1 MNPDQETQA
10 RWRHASAEIAQYGRR
25 LITDGLAYGTAGNLS
40 CRVGDH
46 VVISPTSIPYEDV
59 EPDDL
64 WVLSLD
70 GSVVRDGTAGPSS
83 ETPFH
88 LAIYAATKA
97 AAVVHTHSAEVV
109 AVSATL
115 EYLPAIHYSIA
126 RLGGPVPVVTYR
138 RFGSDTLAAG
148 IQAAL
153 CDLDRPRSA
162 AILQNHGAV
171 TYGSSLMEAYDKA
184 LMLEW
189 LARAYRLALQYGE
202 PRILTTEELDEVTAE
217 ARRRRYAMGQ
227 QDGATNASAANDSGA
242 RDGGSR

>member
-1 MNPDQETQA
+1 MSQEQQTTL
-10 RWRHASAEIAQYGRR
+10 RWHEAAVQVAEYGRR

-40 CRVGDH
+40 CRVDDR
-46 VVISPTSIPYEDV
+46 VVISPTSIPYEEV
-59 EPDDL
+59 APDDM

-70 GSVVRDGTAGPSS
+70 GDVVREGSAAPSS

-88 LAIYAATKA
+88 LAIYAATRA

-115 EYLPAIHYSIA
+115 DDLPAIHYSIA
-126 RLGGPVPVVTYR
+126 RLGGPVPVVKYQ
-138 RFGSDTLAAG
+138 RFGSASLAAG

-153 CDLDRPRSA
+153 CDPDRPRSA

-171 TYGSSLMEAYDKA
+171 TYGSSLAEAYDKA

-189 LARAYRLALQYGE
+189 LARAYRLALQLGD
-202 PRILTTEELDEVTAE
+202 PRILTAEELDEVTAE
-217 ARRRRYAMGQ
+217 AKRRHYAMAQGRAGKGAISN
-227 QDGATNASAANDSGA
+227 DGDSL
-242 RDGGSR
+242 DGEGR

>member
-1 MNPDQETQA
+1 MSLEQDEPI
-10 RWRHASAEIAQYGRR
+10 RWQNAAAEIAEYGRR

-59 EPDDL
+59 AADDL
-64 WVLSLD
+64 WVVSLD
-70 GSVVRDGTAGPSS
+70 GEVVRDGTAAPSS

-138 RFGSDTLAAG
+138 RFGSDSLASG

-171 TYGSSLMEAYDKA
+171 TYGSSLHEAYDKA
-184 LMLEW
+184 IMLEW
-189 LARAYRLALQYGE
+189 LARTYRLALQIGE

-217 ARRRRYAMGQ
+217 ARRRRYAMAQ
-227 QDGATNASAANDSGA
+227 QDGDGQDVESQ
-242 RDGGSR
+242 GGSR

>member
-10 RWRHASAEIAQYGRR
+10 RWRHASAEIAEYGRR
-25 LITDGLAYGTAGNLS
+25 LLTDGLAYGTAGNLS

-70 GSVVRDGTAGPSS
+70 GGVVREGSAAPSS

-109 AVSATL
+109 AVSATI

-126 RLGGPVPVVTYR
+126 RLGGPVPVVTYQ
-138 RFGSDTLAAG
+138 RFGSDLLAAG

-153 CDLDRPRSA
+153 CDGDRPRSA
-162 AILQNHGAV
+162 VILQNHGAV
-171 TYGSSLMEAYDKA
+171 TYGSSLREAYDKA

-189 LARAYRLALQYGE
+189 LARTYRLAVQIGE
-202 PRILTTEELDEVTAE
+202 PRILTTAELDEVTAE
-217 ARRRRYAMGQ
+217 ARRRRYAMAQ
-227 QDGATNASAANDSGA
+227 QVADTTAGKN
-242 RDGGSR
+242 GGSR

>member
-1 MNPDQETQA
+1 MSQEDETPL
-10 RWRHASAEIAQYGRR
+10 RWHEPAAQIAEYGRR

-40 CRVGDH
+40 CRVDDR
-46 VVISPTSIPYEDV
+46 VVISPTSIPYEDIT
-59 EPDDL
+59 PDDV

-70 GSVVRDGTAGPSS
+70 GDIVREGSAAPSA
-83 ETPFH
+83 EAPFH

-109 AVSATL
+109 ALSATL
-115 EYLPAIHYSIA
+115 DNLPAIHYSIA
-126 RLGGPVPVVTYR
+126 RLGGPVPVVKYQ
-138 RFGSDTLAAG
+138 RFGSGSLAAD

-153 CDLDRPRSA
+153 CDPSRPRSA

-189 LARAYRLALQYGE
+189 LARTYRLALQLGD
-202 PRILTTEELDEVTAE
+202 PRILTNDELDEVRAE
-217 ARRRRYAMGQ
+217 ARRRHYAMAQRGRASKDGVS
-227 QDGATNASAANDSGA
+227 QDGDAKNGD
-242 RDGGSR
+242 RQ

>member
-1 MNPDQETQA
+1 MTPEQQSKA
-10 RWRHASAEIAQYGRR
+10 RWQHAAVEIARYGRR

-40 CRVGDH
+40 CRVEDH
-46 VVISPTSIPYEDV
+46 VVISPTSVPYEDV
-59 EPDDL
+59 QPDDL
-64 WVLSLD
+64 WVVSL
-70 GSVVRDGTAGPSS
+70 GGEVVQEGTAGPSS

-126 RLGGPVPVVTYR
+126 RLGGPVPVVSYQ
-138 RFGSDTLAAG
+138 RFGSDSLASG
-148 IQAAL
+148 IQRAL

-171 TYGSSLMEAYDKA
+171 TYGSSLAEAFDKA
-184 LMLEW
+184 IMLEW
-189 LARAYRLALQYGE
+189 LARTYRLALQIGE

-217 ARRRRYAMGQ
+217 ARRRRYAMARNGDGQ
-227 QDGATNASAANDSGA
+227 
-242 RDGGSR
+242 

>member
-1 MNPDQETQA
+1 MNLEQETPV
-10 RWRHASAEIAQYGRR
+10 RWQNAAVEIAEYGRQ

-40 CRVGDH
+40 CRVDDH
-46 VVISPTSIPYEDV
+46 VVISPTSIPYEEV
-59 EPDDL
+59 RPHDL

-70 GSVVRDGTAGPSS
+70 GEVVQEGSVAPSS

-88 LAIYAATKA
+88 LGIYAATKA

-115 EYLPAIHYSIA
+115 ENLPAIHYSIA
-126 RLGGPVPVVTYR
+126 RLGGPVPVVKYQ
-138 RFGSDTLAAG
+138 RFGSASLAAG
-148 IQAAL
+148 IQEAL
-153 CDLDRPRSA
+153 CHPGRPRSA

-171 TYGSSLMEAYDKA
+171 TYGSSLREAYDKA

-189 LARAYRLALQYGE
+189 LARTYRLALQIGE

-217 ARRRRYAMGQ
+217 ARRRRYAMG
-227 QDGATNASAANDSGA
+227 AAA
-242 RDGGSR
+242 RHE

>member
-1 MNPDQETQA
+1 MREGKVPL
-10 RWRHASAEIAQYGRR
+10 RWHEAAAQISEYGRR
-25 LITDGLAYGTAGNLS
+25 LVIDGLAYGTAGNLS
-40 CRVGDH
+40 CRVDDH
-46 VVISPTSIPYEDV
+46 VVISPTSIPYDEV
-59 EPDDL
+59 TPDDL
-64 WVLSLD
+64 WVLSLTGD
-70 GSVVRDGTAGPSS
+70 VVRAGSAAPSS

-126 RLGGPVPVVTYR
+126 RLGGPVPVVTYQ
-138 RFGSDTLAAG
+138 RFGSDSLAAG

-153 CDLDRPRSA
+153 CDGERPCSA

-171 TYGSSLMEAYDKA
+171 TYGSSLREAYEKA

-189 LARAYRLALQYGE
+189 LARTYRLALQIGE
-202 PRILTTEELDEVTAE
+202 PRILTIEELDEVTAE
-217 ARRRRYAMGQ
+217 ARRRRYAL
-227 QDGATNASAANDSGA
+227 DAAA
-242 RDGGSR
+242 LAQ

>member
-10 RWRHASAEIAQYGRR
+10 RWHHASAEIAEYGRR

-70 GSVVRDGTAGPSS
+70 GDVVRNGAAGPSS

-88 LAIYAATKA
+88 LAIYAVTKA
-97 AAVVHTHSAEVV
+97 VAVVHTHSAEVV

-115 EYLPAIHYSIA
+115 EFLPAIHYSIA

-138 RFGSDTLAAG
+138 RFGSDTLATG

-184 LMLEW
+184 FMLEW
-189 LARAYRLALQYGE
+189 LARAYRLSLQLGE
-202 PRILTTEELDEVTAE
+202 PRILTTAELDEVTAE
-217 ARRRRYAMGQ
+217 ARRRRYAMA
-227 QDGATNASAANDSGA
+227 QDGTAGGGATKSGS
-242 RDGGSR
+242 SR

>member
-1 MNPDQETQA
+1 MNTDQETQA
-10 RWRHASAEIAQYGRR
+10 RWRHAAKEITEYGRR
-25 LITDGLAYGTAGNLS
+25 MISDGLAYGTAGNLS

-46 VVISPTSIPYEDV
+46 VIISPTSIPYEDV

-70 GSVVRDGTAGPSS
+70 GDIVRDGTAGPSS

-126 RLGGPVPVVTYR
+126 RLGGPVPVVAYR

-153 CDLDRPRSA
+153 CELDRPRSA

-171 TYGSSLMEAYDKA
+171 THGASLMEAYDKA

-189 LARAYRLALQYGE
+189 LARAYRLALQIGE

-217 ARRRRYAMGQ
+217 ARRRRYAMAHQEGV
-227 QDGATNASAANDSGA
+227 S
-242 RDGGSR
+242 GGSEGKGGDGR

>member
-10 RWRHASAEIAQYGRR
+10 RWHHASDEIAEYGRR

-70 GSVVRDGTAGPSS
+70 GDVVRNGTAGPSS

-115 EYLPAIHYSIA
+115 EFLPAIHYSIA

-138 RFGSDTLAAG
+138 RFGSDTLATG

-171 TYGSSLMEAYDKA
+171 TYGSSLIEAYDKA

-189 LARAYRLALQYGE
+189 LARAYRLSLQLGE

-217 ARRRRYAMGQ
+217 ARRRRYAMAQRDGTA
-227 QDGATNASAANDSGA
+227 DGGATKSG
-242 RDGGSR
+242 SSP

>member
-1 MNPDQETQA
+1 MNLDHETLA
-10 RWRHASAEIAQYGRR
+10 RWQDAAAEIAEYGCR
-25 LITDGLAYGTAGNLS
+25 LLVDGLAYGTAGNLS
-40 CRVGDH
+40 CRVGDR
-46 VVISPTSIPYEDV
+46 VIISPTSIPYEDAA
-59 EPDDL
+59 PDDM

-70 GSVVRDGTAGPSS
+70 GEVVREGAAGPSS

-115 EYLPAIHYSIA
+115 ENLPAIHYSIA
-126 RLGGPVPVVTYR
+126 RLGGPVPVVTYQ
-138 RFGSDTLAAG
+138 RFGSDSLAAG

-153 CDLDRPRSA
+153 CEPGAPRSA

-171 TYGSSLMEAYDKA
+171 TYGSSLREAYEKA

-189 LARAYRLALQYGE
+189 LARTYRLALQIGE
-202 PRILTTEELDEVTAE
+202 PRILTSEELDEVTAE
-217 ARRRRYAMGQ
+217 ARRRRYAMAQ
-227 QDGATNASAANDSGA
+227 QAPGGTTATKDGDD
-242 RDGGSR
+242 R

>member
-1 MNPDQETQA
+1 VNLEQEIPA
-10 RWRHASAEIAQYGRR
+10 RWQAAAAEIAEYGRR
-25 LITDGLAYGTAGNLS
+25 LIIDGLAYGTAGNLS
-40 CRVGDH
+40 CRVDDH
-46 VVISPTSIPYEDV
+46 VVVSPTSIPYEEV
-59 EPDDL
+59 APADL
-64 WVLSLD
+64 WVLSLNGD
-70 GSVVRDGTAGPSS
+70 VVREGSAAPSS

-126 RLGGPVPVVTYR
+126 QLGGPVPVVTYQ
-138 RFGSDTLAAG
+138 RFGSDLLAAG

-153 CDLDRPRSA
+153 CDGDRPRSA

-171 TYGSSLMEAYDKA
+171 TYGSSLREAYDKA

-189 LARAYRLALQYGE
+189 LARTYRLALQIGE
-202 PRILTTEELDEVTAE
+202 PRILTIEELDEVTAE
-217 ARRRRYAMGQ
+217 ARRRRYAMG
-227 QDGATNASAANDSGA
+227 AVAP
-242 RDGGSR
+242 RW

>member
-10 RWRHASAEIAQYGRR
+10 RWRHASAEIAEYGRR

-109 AVSATL
+109 ALSATL

-148 IQAAL
+148 IQAAM

-217 ARRRRYAMGQ
+217 ARRRRYAMAQ
-227 QDGATNASAANDSGA
+227 QDGATNASAPNDSGA
-242 RDGGSR
+242 KDGGSR

>member
-1 MNPDQETQA
+1 MNLEQETPA
-10 RWRHASAEIAQYGRR
+10 RWQAAAAEIAEYGRR
-25 LITDGLAYGTAGNLS
+25 LIIDGLAYGTAGNLS
-40 CRVGDH
+40 CRLHDY
-46 VVISPTSIPYEDV
+46 VVISPTSIPYDEV
-59 EPDDL
+59 TANDL

-70 GSVVRDGTAGPSS
+70 GDVMREGSAAPSS

-109 AVSATL
+109 AVSATIK
-115 EYLPAIHYSIA
+115 YLPAIHYSIA
-126 RLGGPVPVVTYR
+126 RLGGPVPVVTYQ
-138 RFGSDTLAAG
+138 RFGSDSLAAG

-153 CDLDRPRSA
+153 GDGERPRSA

-171 TYGSSLMEAYDKA
+171 TYGSSLREAYDKA

-189 LARAYRLALQYGE
+189 LARTYRLALQIGE

-217 ARRRRYAMGQ
+217 ARRRRYAM
-227 QDGATNASAANDSGA
+227 DAAAS
-242 RDGGSR
+242 RE

>member
-1 MNPDQETQA
+1 MNLQQETPA
-10 RWRHASAEIAQYGRR
+10 RWHDAAVEIAEYGRR
-25 LITDGLAYGTAGNLS
+25 LIIDGLAYGTAGNLS
-40 CRVGDH
+40 CRVNEH
-46 VVISPTSIPYEDV
+46 VVVSPTSIPYEEV
-59 EPDDL
+59 APDDL

-70 GSVVRDGTAGPSS
+70 GEVVREGTAAPSS

-126 RLGGPVPVVTYR
+126 RLGGPVPVVKYR
-138 RFGSDTLAAG
+138 RFGSDSLAAG

-153 CDLDRPRSA
+153 CDPAAPRSA

-171 TYGSSLMEAYDKA
+171 TYGSSLREAYDKA

-189 LARAYRLALQYGE
+189 LARTYRLALQIGE

-217 ARRRRYAMGQ
+217 ARRRRYAM
-227 QDGATNASAANDSGA
+227 DAAA
-242 RDGGSR
+242 PRQ

>member
-1 MNPDQETQA
+1 MNPDQEIQA
-10 RWRHASAEIAQYGRR
+10 RWRHVAKEITEYGRR
-25 LITDGLAYGTAGNLS
+25 LISDGLAYGTAGNLS

-46 VVISPTSIPYEDV
+46 VIISPTSIPYEDV
-59 EPDDL
+59 QPNDL

-70 GSVVRDGTAGPSS
+70 GEVVKDGTAGASS

-189 LARAYRLALQYGE
+189 LARAYRLALQIGQ

-217 ARRRRYAMGQ
+217 ARRRRYAMAHQ
-227 QDGATNASAANDSGA
+227 AGAS
-242 RDGGSR
+242 GGSDGKGGDGR

>member
-1 MNPDQETQA
+1 MNLKHDTPA
-10 RWRHASAEIAQYGRR
+10 RWQVSATEIAEYGRR
-25 LITDGLAYGTAGNLS
+25 LIIDGLAYGTAGNLS
-40 CRVGDH
+40 CRVDDH
-46 VVISPTSIPYEDV
+46 VVVSPTSIPYDEV
-59 EPDDL
+59 TANDL

-70 GSVVRDGTAGPSS
+70 GDIMREGSAAPSS

-115 EYLPAIHYSIA
+115 KYLPAIHYSIA
-126 RLGGPVPVVTYR
+126 RLGGPVPVVTYQ
-138 RFGSDTLAAG
+138 RFGSDSLADG
-148 IQAAL
+148 IRAAL
-153 CDLDRPRSA
+153 CDGDRPRSA

-171 TYGSSLMEAYDKA
+171 TYGSSLREAYDKA

-189 LARAYRLALQYGE
+189 LARTYRLALQIGE

-217 ARRRRYAMGQ
+217 ARRRRYAMG
-227 QDGATNASAANDSGA
+227 ASA
-242 RDGGSR
+242 RH

>member
-1 MNPDQETQA
+1 MNLEQETQA
-10 RWRHASAEIAQYGRR
+10 RWHDAAAEIAEYGRR
-25 LITDGLAYGTAGNLS
+25 LLIDGLAYGTAGNLS

-46 VVISPTSIPYEDV
+46 VVISPTSIPYEDAV
-59 EPDDL
+59 PEDM

-70 GSVVRDGTAGPSS
+70 GDVVQDGTAGPSS

-88 LAIYAATKA
+88 LAIYTATKA

-109 AVSATL
+109 AISATL
-115 EYLPAIHYSIA
+115 ENLPAIHYSIA

-138 RFGSDTLAAG
+138 RFGSGSLAAG

-153 CDLDRPRSA
+153 CEPGASRSA

-171 TYGSSLMEAYDKA
+171 TYGSSLREAYDKA

-189 LARAYRLALQYGE
+189 LARTYRLALQIGD
-202 PRILTTEELDEVTAE
+202 PRILTSDELDEVTAE
-217 ARRRRYAMGQ
+217 ARRRRYAMAQ
-227 QDGATNASAANDSGA
+227 QDRA
-242 RDGGSR
+242 RTTAGENGGGK

>member
-1 MNPDQETQA
+1 MNLKHESSA
-10 RWRHASAEIAQYGRR
+10 RWQTAATEIVDYGRR
-25 LITDGLAYGTAGNLS
+25 LIIDGLAYGTAGNLS
-40 CRVGDH
+40 CRVDDH
-46 VVISPTSIPYEDV
+46 VVVSPTSIRYEEV
-59 EPDDL
+59 APDDL
-64 WVLSLD
+64 WVLSLN
-70 GSVVRDGTAGPSS
+70 GNVMREGTAAPSS

-126 RLGGPVPVVTYR
+126 RLGGQVPVVRYQ
-138 RFGSDTLAAG
+138 RFGSDLLAAG

-153 CDLDRPRSA
+153 CDGDRPRSA

-171 TYGSSLMEAYDKA
+171 TYGSSLSEAYDKA

-189 LARAYRLALQYGE
+189 LARTYRLALQIGE
-202 PRILTTEELDEVTAE
+202 PRILTTEELDEVTDE
-217 ARRRRYAMGQ
+217 ARRRRYAMG
-227 QDGATNASAANDSGA
+227 AAA
-242 RDGGSR
+242 PRQ

>member
-10 RWRHASAEIAQYGRR
+10 RWQHASAEIAEYGRR

-70 GSVVRDGTAGPSS
+70 GDVVRAGTAGPSS

-97 AAVVHTHSAEVV
+97 AAVAHTHSAEVV

-115 EYLPAIHYSIA
+115 EFLPAIHYSIA

-189 LARAYRLALQYGE
+189 LARAYRLALQIGE

-217 ARRRRYAMGQ
+217 ARRRRYAMAQ
-227 QDGATNASAANDSGA
+227 QDGAAEGE
-242 RDGGSR
+242 SR

>member
-40 CRVGDH
+40 CRVDDH
-46 VVISPTSIPYEDV
+46 VVVSPTSIPYDDV
-59 EPDDL
+59 TPDDL
-64 WVLSLD
+64 WVLSLNGD
-70 GSVVRDGTAGPSS
+70 VMREGSAAPSS

-88 LAIYAATKA
+88 LAIYAATRA

-126 RLGGPVPVVTYR
+126 RLGGPVPVVTYQ
-138 RFGSDTLAAG
+138 RFGSDSLAAG
-148 IQAAL
+148 IRAAL
-153 CDLDRPRSA
+153 CDGDRPRSA

-171 TYGSSLMEAYDKA
+171 TYGSSLSEAYDKA

-189 LARAYRLALQYGE
+189 LARTYRLALQIGE
-202 PRILTTEELDEVTAE
+202 PRILSTEELDEVTAE
-217 ARRRRYAMGQ
+217 ARRRRYAMV
-227 QDGATNASAANDSGA
+227 AAA
-242 RDGGSR
+242 RH

>member
-10 RWRHASAEIAQYGRR
+10 RWRHAAKEITEYGRR
-25 LITDGLAYGTAGNLS
+25 LISDGLAYGTAGNLS

-46 VVISPTSIPYEDV
+46 VIISPTSIPYEDV
-59 EPDDL
+59 ESDDL

-70 GSVVRDGTAGPSS
+70 GDVVKDGTAGPSS

-153 CDLDRPRSA
+153 CELDRPRSA

-171 TYGSSLMEAYDKA
+171 TYGASLMEAYDKA

-189 LARAYRLALQYGE
+189 LARAYRLALQIGQ

-217 ARRRRYAMGQ
+217 ARRRRYAMAH
-227 QDGATNASAANDSGA
+227 QDGVSAGSEGKGG
-242 RDGGSR
+242 DGR